1 MSGELP
7 ANTEK
12 DYDANWGMSVG
23 LNATDPAGGGLGQAF
38 TSIAIA
44 VSGAPAG
51 VKLVAQIHKKGD
63 PDGTSYGAYM
73 TSAAPIPLTSF
84 TTDYYAATPKGKFV
98 ATNAP
103 NIDKV
108 AVQISSSETA
118 AITVTDFCITGITFQ

>member
-1 MSGELP
+1 
-7 ANTEK
+7 
-12 DYDANWGMSVG
+12 MSVG

-44 VSGAPAG
+44 VTGAPTG

-73 TSAAPIPLTSF
+73 TSAAAIPLTSF
-84 TTDYYAATPKGKFV
+84 ATDYFNASPKTKFTAA
-98 ATNAP
+98 NAP

-108 AVQISSSETA
+108 SVQVSSSLTA
-118 AITVTDFCITGITFQ
+118 AITVTDLCITGITFQ